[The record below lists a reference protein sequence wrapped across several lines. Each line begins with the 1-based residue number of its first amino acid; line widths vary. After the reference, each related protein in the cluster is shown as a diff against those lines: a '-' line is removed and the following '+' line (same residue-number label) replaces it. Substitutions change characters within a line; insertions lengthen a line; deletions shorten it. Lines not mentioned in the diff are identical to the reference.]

1 MASRSD
7 PKIEAKPY
15 VSIECGAPARVS
27 AVVLHRHVGIPVALP
42 GRTRLRFAGAADDHG
57 PIVPERGVRR
67 RQAAAVAGV
76 GRRVVSRASAFV
88 AMLMVLPL
96 MACAPVRDAD
106 PVEVVSLSRQ
116 IDQSQPDHDF
126 CSSLKLG
133 RHDVATYF
141 RLADEVDPIRFHD
154 EAMIMPCSYRGSIR
168 LAGHLYEWEIFAGG
182 AGYLHD
188 GAAVNRRYL
197 CRGKCLDAL
206 PDLR

>member
-1 MASRSD
+1 
-7 PKIEAKPY
+7 
-15 VSIECGAPARVS
+15 
-27 AVVLHRHVGIPVALP
+27 
-42 GRTRLRFAGAADDHG
+42 
-57 PIVPERGVRR
+57 
-67 RQAAAVAGV
+67 
-76 GRRVVSRASAFV
+76 
-88 AMLMVLPL
+88 MLMVLPL

-133 RHDVATYF
+133 RRDVATYF